1 VTYGAGRHPNRF
13 LVECPACQFRRVI
26 LPGGVL
32 VCLLCDRSYSKD
44 NTLAGPGNAP
54 TAEEPPITN
63 GPFWDPPK
71 LKG

>member
-1 VTYGAGRHPNRF
+1 M
-13 LVECPACQFRRVI
+13 CQFRRVI

-32 VCLLCDRSYSKD
+32 ACLLCDRSYSKD
-44 NTLAGPGNAP
+44 NTLAGPGHAP
-54 TAEEPPITN
+54 TAEEPPVTN